1 MRFAELFL
9 TEMVHVQTVIDFVHN
24 YKDITLVA
32 YWPKS
37 SAVFRF
43 KFIIFLR
50 PSRPSEVIFMCKFP
64 KEQRIDINVSS
75 VCCHCGNSFIEDNI
89 HIQ

>member
-1 MRFAELFL
+1 MCLTELFL

-37 SAVFRF
+37 SAVFRVEF
-43 KFIIFLR
+43 FVFFR
-50 PSRPSEVIFMCKFP
+50 PRCPSKTVFVCEFP
-64 KEQRIDINVSS
+64 KEQRIDIDVSS
-75 VCCHCGNSFIEDNI
+75 VRCHCVDSVVKDNI
-89 HIQ
+89 DIQ

>member
-1 MRFAELFL
+1 MCLTELFL

-24 YKDITLVA
+24 HEDITLVTD
-32 YWPKS
+32 WPKS

-75 VCCHCGNSFIEDNI
+75 VCCHCGDSFIENDI